1 MRAPIRRTGRKGF
14 RVGEIAPI
22 RVEAMIG
29 HLTIM
34 AIAVLGAAACVC
46 AFPDAKLRDYAR
58 KEKPSPAGSADE
70 GQVFGGDDIR
80 KRAAIARERIP
91 AAVRFRRRN
100 RT

>member
-1 MRAPIRRTGRKGF
+1 MRAPIRRTGRKAF

-46 AFPDAKLRDYAR
+46 AFPDAKRRDYAR
-58 KEKPSPAGSADE
+58 QEKPSPAESADE
-70 GQVFGGDDIR
+70 GTSFW
-80 KRAAIARERIP
+80 
-91 AAVRFRRRN
+91 RRRYPKAGRDRAGKN
-100 RT
+100 SGSSPIPPP